1 MEVNRCE
8 GCGEL
13 ATEEDCICCDKCRK
27 YPCEC
32 ICERC
37 GERTGDGY
45 MDRCECVE

>member
-13 ATEEDCICCDKCRK
+13 ATEEDCVCCDKCRK
-27 YPCEC
+27 FPCEC
-32 ICERC
+32 MCERC